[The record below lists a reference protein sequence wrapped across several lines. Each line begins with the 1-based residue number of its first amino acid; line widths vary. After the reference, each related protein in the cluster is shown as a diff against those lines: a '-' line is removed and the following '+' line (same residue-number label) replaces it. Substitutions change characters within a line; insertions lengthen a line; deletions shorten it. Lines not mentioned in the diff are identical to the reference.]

1 MSTIVFI
8 HAHPDDEALLTG
20 GTMALLARAGHRV
33 VLATATAGEAGLAE
47 TATPDL
53 GRRRADELARAA
65 ALLGCARTVLLGY
78 PDSGMRKH
86 PVARPDAFARQ
97 PVHVP
102 ARRLAEL
109 LCEEQADAVC
119 CYDPAG
125 GYGHPDHV
133 QVHRIGLAAAEL
145 ARTPVV
151 LQATVDRRALQ
162 RALRM
167 LSFIRPDVPELRP
180 GRYERLFTAHELITH
195 RVDVG
200 AVIDVKRAAMS
211 AHVSQG
217 GADDGER
224 MLARFLRLP
233 PPAFR
238 LVFGREWFVEAGRE
252 SHSGGWRCL
261 TELTHV

>member
-1 MSTIVFI
+1 M
-8 HAHPDDEALLTG
+8 
-20 GTMALLARAGHRV
+20 
-33 VLATATAGEAGLAE
+33 
-47 TATPDL
+47 
-53 GRRRADELARAA
+53 
-65 ALLGCARTVLLGY
+65 
-78 PDSGMRKH
+78 
-86 PVARPDAFARQ
+86 
-97 PVHVP
+97 HVP